1 MMHFF
6 KSKKFI
12 IMIVSAIMMT
22 SLGITA
28 NAESLLDQTL
38 TYDSNKS
45 AFLNYDPENDTYE
58 LLTEDGDDIS
68 DYVYDETPD
77 ETPDETQAAVTTP
90 AVTTRYI
97 SPATTV
103 PPYIGLLKFFLRG
116 HCLQKLQR

>member
-45 AFLNYDPENDTYE
+45 AFLNYDPENDG
-58 LLTEDGDDIS
+58 L
-68 DYVYDETPD
+68 YDEYACIWASD
-77 ETPDETQAAVTTP
+77 ELYYNSGEVNH
-90 AVTTRYI
+90 
-97 SPATTV
+97 S
-103 PPYIGLLKFFLRG
+103 
-116 HCLQKLQR
+116 

>member
-45 AFLNYDPENDTYE
+45 C
-58 LLTEDGDDIS
+58 
-68 DYVYDETPD
+68 
-77 ETPDETQAAVTTP
+77 
-90 AVTTRYI
+90 
-97 SPATTV
+97 
-103 PPYIGLLKFFLRG
+103 FF
-116 HCLQKLQR
+116 KLCPGK

>member
-45 AFLNYDPENDTYE
+45 AFLNYDPAIRFMLINKKIILHHFDFRI
-58 LLTEDGDDIS
+58 L
-68 DYVYDETPD
+68 
-77 ETPDETQAAVTTP
+77 
-90 AVTTRYI
+90 YI
-97 SPATTV
+97 
-103 PPYIGLLKFFLRG
+103 FLQVC
-116 HCLQKLQR
+116 H

>member
-58 LLTEDGDDIS
+58 LLTEDGDDILIM
-68 DYVYDETPD
+68 YMMK
-77 ETPDETQAAVTTP
+77 
-90 AVTTRYI
+90 
-97 SPATTV
+97 
-103 PPYIGLLKFFLRG
+103 LLMKRKQRSQRRQLQQDIYLRQLLFLRT
-116 HCLQKLQR
+116 

>member
-77 ETPDETQAAVTTP
+77 ETQAGHNAGSYNKI
-90 AVTTRYI
+90 YI
-97 SPATTV
+97 SGNYCSSV
-103 PPYIGLLKFFLRG
+103 HRKIKS
-116 HCLQKLQR
+116 